1 MVEERADGYLFHV
14 KHEHNVKHNFYH
26 CCWLG
31 IFIRLLIII
40 NIGFIHVDRLF
51 AEHCSEVE
59 LASFAVFAAEFKR
72 VKPSDQR
79 EEREES
85 VD

>member
-1 MVEERADGYLFHV
+1 MVKEGADRHLFHINKSIMSNIIIV
-14 KHEHNVKHNFYH
+14 TVVGWVFYTP
-26 CCWLG
+26 LNNNKY
-31 IFIRLLIII
+31 ISFIR
-40 NIGFIHVDRLF
+40 IGRLF
-51 AEHCSEVE
+51 VEHCGEVE
-59 LASFAVFAAEFKR
+59 LASFAVWAVELKR